1 MLEKSQL
8 SEPFFA
14 RFLALMAKADEKV
27 MDIETANAEA
37 LLELFELDENNSM
50 LAEYQSAIKNLTTD
64 LNSFKSL
71 HTMAQIER
79 LGLIRSC
86 WLIATCDGEL
96 HPNEEHLFY
105 KLVDECALPR
115 RIVME
120 SLMSGISKA
129 C

>member
-14 RFLALMAKADEKV
+14 RFLALMAIADEKV

-37 LLELFELDENNSM
+37 LLELFELNENNSM
-50 LAEYQSAIKNLTTD
+50 LAEYQSAIKNMSTD
-64 LNSFKSL
+64 LNSFSSL
-71 HTMAQIER
+71 HKMTSIEQ

-105 KLVDECALPR
+105 KLIDECNLPR
-115 RIVME
+115 RKAME
-120 SLMSGISKA
+120 SLMSGISNA